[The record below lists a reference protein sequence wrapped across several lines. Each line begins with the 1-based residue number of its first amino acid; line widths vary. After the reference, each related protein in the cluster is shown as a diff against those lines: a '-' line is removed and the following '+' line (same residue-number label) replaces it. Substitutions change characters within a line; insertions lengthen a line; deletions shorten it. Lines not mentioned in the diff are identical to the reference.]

1 MLDRAKRPSERVA
14 LAWKEKKEKKKN
26 GQEYEEKEKE
36 KAERKK
42 REEGGGGGWGE
53 KGPKHIPQMPASRP
67 GTPHIEHEKNPWAG
81 TLVEKRGAMLSKR
94 SFWGKGAFRQVS
106 LSAIG

>member
-14 LAWKEKKEKKKN
+14 LAGKEKKEKKKN
-26 GQEYEEKEKE
+26 GQEYEEKEEE
-36 KAERKK
+36 KKK
-42 REEGGGGGWGE
+42 RRRRKRRVGE

-81 TLVEKRGAMLSKR
+81 TLVEKTGAMFSKR
-94 SFWGKGAFRQVS
+94 SFLGEGAFRQVS